1 MGRTL
6 NERQRLCPVHES
18 VTKVRSGAWC
28 RFHFKGRAG
37 GSAAAPKH
45 SWSPVFVLCLPK
57 CLPVNN
63 SPDSSWQDTIDSQD
77 PHPLFSPKPAQTSQ
91 TSLSTVMTNPSDSS
105 QPCPVRPQPAG
116 SSRWRGVARED
127 ICGLNNRHSVRTAG
141 ADRPGAPLL
150 CSAPYICRWSLE
162 EEGLNVFA
170 PSSLRCQA
178 VSSLHPKGA

>member
-1 MGRTL
+1 MPKGAVPDADFILKAEQVVLLLHPNTADL
-6 NERQRLCPVHES
+6 LSLCCVYQS
-18 VTKVRSGAWC
+18 FT
-28 RFHFKGRAG
+28 
-37 GSAAAPKH
+37 
-45 SWSPVFVLCLPK
+45 K

-91 TSLSTVMTNPSDSS
+91 TSLSTVLTNPSDSS

-150 CSAPYICRWSLE
+150 CSAPYICR
-162 EEGLNVFA
+162 
-170 PSSLRCQA
+170 
-178 VSSLHPKGA
+178 